1 MIKDNFSIEIKS
13 NIDNNTIIF
22 KSGELINIGASATV
36 GIDDFVRLI
45 FNNIPED
52 FKCLYIST
60 KRDIT
65 SLINLNNSTSE
76 QKTILHFKNFS
87 FTDFIIEIIEQIVL
101 HKNQI
106 IIIEG
111 IDYIFTYDKTEL
123 YYLIKQLTVK
133 YNVCILVEVKISK
146 KTEKRGGEKK
156 PVISDILMGSS
167 LIDLSDKII
176 FSYRYDRF
184 GFIEDEHGDLTLDR
198 LDLLVVKNNDGN
210 PRTISFKI

>member
-1 MIKDNFSIEIKS
+1 MLKNKFEIELKS
-13 NIDNNTIIF
+13 NINNNSIIF
-22 KSGELINIGASATV
+22 NSSELINIGASATI
-36 GIDDFVRLI
+36 GIDDFIRLI
-45 FNNIPED
+45 FDYIPDD

-65 SLINLNNSTSE
+65 SLIKSKITSKLN
-76 QKTILHFKNFS
+76 TIIHFKNLS

-106 IIIEG
+106 IFIEG
-111 IDYIFTYDKTEL
+111 IDYIFTYDKTAL
-123 YYLIKQLTVK
+123 YYLLKQLAVK

-156 PVISDILMGSS
+156 PFISDILADSS

-184 GFIEDEHGDLTLDR
+184 GFIEDEHGDSTIDR
-198 LDLLVVKNNDGN
+198 LDLLVVKNYDGN